1 MFDSRR
7 MKLKPG
13 QNLSSDRFR
22 SVEVAVAF
30 RRLTCY
36 NCNFTSVYKYRAKHL
51 RRTPELTATAE
62 QAPLQDEMHIW
73 NSIPRFAEIPE
84 TIKCKQC
91 GEVLGL
97 YTSCIF

>member
-1 MFDSRR
+1 
-7 MKLKPG
+7 MKLRPG
-13 QNLSSDRFR
+13 QNLVDDRFR
-22 SVEVAVAF
+22 SIEVVVSF

-36 NCNFTSVYKYRAKHL
+36 SCNLTSVYKYRAKHL
-51 RRTPELTATAE
+51 RRSVELTAE
-62 QAPLQDEMHIW
+62 EDQELLQEEIQTW

-84 TIKCKQC
+84 TVKCKKC